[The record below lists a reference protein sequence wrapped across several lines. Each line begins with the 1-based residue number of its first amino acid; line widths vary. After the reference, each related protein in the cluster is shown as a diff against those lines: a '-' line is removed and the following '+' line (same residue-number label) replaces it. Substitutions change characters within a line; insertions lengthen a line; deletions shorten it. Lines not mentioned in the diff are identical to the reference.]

1 MAQAGLRRL
10 HGGQSPDVGALRTPR
25 DSSHP
30 RVDRPEV
37 GDVGVT
43 ANFLEDE
50 MAKDSMIRRHERG
63 PQRRMAEWLD
73 RSVWADLVNWPG
85 FGLLRDGDNMLRIEE
100 YRDDDT
106 FVVRTEMP
114 GIDPDKDVQ
123 IEMRDH
129 TLEIRAEHREERT
142 DEDKETRRS
151 EFRYGSFFRA
161 VPLPVEAKEGDVKA
175 TYKDGVLEV
184 RVPCAPSFEERPHRI
199 PVERK

>member
-1 MAQAGLRRL
+1 
-10 HGGQSPDVGALRTPR
+10 
-25 DSSHP
+25 
-30 RVDRPEV
+30 
-37 GDVGVT
+37 
-43 ANFLEDE
+43 